1 MVYIGFY
8 KLVLKNL
15 TRWSQLKNVKDIKK
29 TAPANNFKTT
39 EMNKSKKENYA
50 RKVKSRNTRENLE

>member
-39 EMNKSKKENYA
+39 EMNKRKK
-50 RKVKSRNTRENLE
+50 KTTLEK